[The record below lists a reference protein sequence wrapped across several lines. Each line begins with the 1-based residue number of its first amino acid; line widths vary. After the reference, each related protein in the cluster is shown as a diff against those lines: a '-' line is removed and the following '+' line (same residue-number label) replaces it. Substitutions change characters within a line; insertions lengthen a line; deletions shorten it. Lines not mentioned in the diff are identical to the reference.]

1 MESKAL
7 FCNNLNTGEG
17 LKTVVLSE
25 EEEAKVR
32 ALHDVETLRILRT
45 CMEDAQF
52 LTDNKEACLK
62 IALALFDKRC
72 EKIETWMENGLDEVF
87 RKALDNTVRI
97 GQKSF

>member
-7 FCNNLNTGEG
+7 FCKVLDDGEA

-25 EEEAKVR
+25 EDEAKIR

-45 CMEDAQF
+45 CMQDAEY
-52 LTDNKEACLK
+52 LTDNKENCLK

-72 EKIETWMENGLDEVF
+72 EKIDTSVHRTLNNKVIRND
-87 RKALDNTVRI
+87 T
-97 GQKSF
+97 